1 MAYDNQRFEMIWRLL
16 NRWEIKER
24 SIAESMSRA
33 FAQKTGLPAFAYKGP
48 NALKIGNVEGVWA
61 RNLLANRIY
70 EAPVIF
76 LEPYIANSEAVYQR
90 IQKGDFDGQKK
101 IGNQMKTSLIRE
113 YAEAVVLG
121 LEKASN
127 RK

>member
-1 MAYDNQRFEMIWRLL
+1 MERLISENMAQ
-16 NRWEIKER
+16 
-24 SIAESMSRA
+24 A
-33 FAQKTGLPAFAYKGP
+33 FAQKTRLPAFAYKGP
-48 NALKIGNVEGVWA
+48 NALKIGEVEGVWA

-70 EAPVIF
+70 ESPVIF
-76 LEPYIANSEAVYQR
+76 LEPYIANSKAVYKW

-127 RK
+127 KK

>member
-1 MAYDNQRFEMIWRLL
+1 M
-16 NRWEIKER
+16 
-24 SIAESMSRA
+24 
-33 FAQKTGLPAFAYKGP
+33 
-48 NALKIGNVEGVWA
+48 KIGDVEGVWA

-90 IQKGDFDGQKK
+90 IQMGDFDGQKK

-127 RK
+127 KKINLVTRKDWLRPFFWSFQCWPQLRP